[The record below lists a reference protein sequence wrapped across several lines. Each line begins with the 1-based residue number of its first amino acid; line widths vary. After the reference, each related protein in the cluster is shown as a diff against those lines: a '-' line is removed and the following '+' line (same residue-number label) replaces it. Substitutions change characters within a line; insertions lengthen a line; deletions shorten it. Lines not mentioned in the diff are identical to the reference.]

1 MAFTNP
7 HQVLL
12 VLDEHKASRYIVEAD
27 VSKIY
32 ATPAHALENV
42 DYDTALAFVIMDVS
56 QNFTT
61 RDVSEQMAKAYVDK
75 FEPDLHEHVP
85 PFVEESEAYQ
95 NHIEELEA
103 YENRRR
109 PHFISMRDQRLLLE
123 GRD

>member
-27 VSKIY
+27 VSTIY
-32 ATPAHALENV
+32 ATPEHALKNV

-61 RDVSEQMAKAYVDK
+61 RDVTEQMAKAYIEK
-75 FEPDLHEHVP
+75 FEPDADEHVP
-85 PFVEESEAYQ
+85 PFVEESEAWADFV
-95 NHIEELEA
+95 EEMA
-103 YENRRR
+103 R
-109 PHFISMRDQRLLLE
+109 PCNQPHKTLSMRDQRLLLE
-123 GRD
+123 GRE